1 MEDELLLTPW
11 HELSPGQI
19 GMVAE
24 RVFAVVQDSF
34 EDLNGKRE
42 DLEMWVAA
50 GFLGEIGGTV
60 ESPRSVDTLV
70 ATTLLR
76 KRYAANLARHAELS
90 AEVMLAEAEAP
101 EAFCQR
107 VQSLALSSRC
117 SPSHPIFQFLRD
129 EADFESLSKVLWS
142 ENLCDLNFV
151 NILVYLLFGLNGP
164 EGKEISE
171 NFFDEIGRG
180 DFTQAHAKLRR
191 DMMQNIGLDLSQ
203 ERELSGKYLREEFEH
218 FNAYFVN
225 GSERSLNG
233 RLIGMLF
240 ATEFLVP
247 RQLDAVVAGWRRVG
261 LADGQMVY
269 LLSHVVGDVEHGEG
283 WARRVISPMVR
294 GNLHLQREMLIG
306 AQQHIEILTR
316 LYDRLL
322 ILLTGKT

>member
-1 MEDELLLTPW
+1 
-11 HELSPGQI
+11 
-19 GMVAE
+19 
-24 RVFAVVQDSF
+24 
-34 EDLNGKRE
+34 
-42 DLEMWVAA
+42 
-50 GFLGEIGGTV
+50 
-60 ESPRSVDTLV
+60 
-70 ATTLLR
+70 
-76 KRYAANLARHAELS
+76 
-90 AEVMLAEAEAP
+90 
-101 EAFCQR
+101 
-107 VQSLALSSRC
+107 
-117 SPSHPIFQFLRD
+117 
-129 EADFESLSKVLWS
+129 
-142 ENLCDLNFV
+142 
-151 NILVYLLFGLNGP
+151 
-164 EGKEISE
+164 
-171 NFFDEIGRG
+171 
-180 DFTQAHAKLRR
+180 
-191 DMMQNIGLDLSQ
+191 MQNIGLDLSQ